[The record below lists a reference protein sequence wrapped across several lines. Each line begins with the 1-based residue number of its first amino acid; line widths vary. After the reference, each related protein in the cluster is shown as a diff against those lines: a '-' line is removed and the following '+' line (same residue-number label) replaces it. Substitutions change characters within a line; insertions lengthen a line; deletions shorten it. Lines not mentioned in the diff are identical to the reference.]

1 MLPKSQAVFVYTET
15 RQEEIYSPNE
25 ITKSL
30 IIDNTLKEKKIKIII
45 ACGLIENRQ
54 QLLDKK
60 KALTTTLLLKLTF
73 ETASPRQILFAD

>member
-1 MLPKSQAVFVYTET
+1 MGHLIGKMLPKSQAVFVYTET

-45 ACGLIENRQ
+45 ACGLVENRQ

-60 KALTTTLLLKLTF
+60 KGTDYYTIIEIDL
-73 ETASPRQILFAD
+73 